1 MPAAPTIA
9 PRNRLKRVRRTS
21 RSTLSICQIAEPGGQ
36 EGPDRAH
43 RRPLHSK
50 KNEKLC
56 NSRKNA
62 KWRGVTHIPNLL
74 LQCRLEVALG

>member
-43 RRPLHSK
+43 RRPLHSRK
-50 KNEKLC
+50 Q
-56 NSRKNA
+56 NS
-62 KWRGVTHIPNLL
+62 
-74 LQCRLEVALG
+74 E